1 MRSGLQK
8 KDEQMSKAG
17 LQTDKAFQA
26 PNVNM
31 LSVVNKSRHLKKK
44 ILSSQSKKMSF
55 KGS

>member
-1 MRSGLQK
+1 MRSRLQK